1 MPSGK
6 TPKRVSS
13 PVEDKEDENE
23 EEGNGAG
30 TGEENEEEKEEE
42 GGTGEEMVLKADN
55 ENFSTHDD
63 YFEFDGYGNLRSYA
77 NINDALEMYE
87 DVL

>member
-1 MPSGK
+1 MDKIHELNERLLENGMGMVFEMNDLNDELK
-6 TPKRVSS
+6 DLS
-13 PVEDKEDENE
+13 PIEIL
-23 EEGNGAG
+23 
-30 TGEENEEEKEEE
+30 
-42 GGTGEEMVLKADN
+42 MRADN

>member
-1 MPSGK
+1 MDKIHELNERLLENGMGMVFEMNDLNDELK
-6 TPKRVSS
+6 DLS
-13 PVEDKEDENE
+13 PIEIL
-23 EEGNGAG
+23 
-30 TGEENEEEKEEE
+30 
-42 GGTGEEMVLKADN
+42 MKADN

>member
-1 MPSGK
+1 MEKLHKLNERLLKNNMGMVFEMNDLNDELK
-6 TPKRVSS
+6 DLS
-13 PVEDKEDENE
+13 PIEIL
-23 EEGNGAG
+23 
-30 TGEENEEEKEEE
+30 
-42 GGTGEEMVLKADN
+42 MRADN

-87 DVL
+87 DVK

>member
-1 MPSGK
+1 MEKLHELNERLLKNGMGMVFEMNDLNDELK
-6 TPKRVSS
+6 DLS
-13 PVEDKEDENE
+13 PIEIL
-23 EEGNGAG
+23 
-30 TGEENEEEKEEE
+30 
-42 GGTGEEMVLKADN
+42 MRADN